1 MIDRRTFLRLG
12 ALSVAGLA
20 TYSMVI
26 EPGFFLDVT
35 RYRLTPAGWP
45 DGLRLR
51 IAILTDLHACEPW
64 MPFSRIRAIARAV
77 NDLSPDLVTLL
88 GDYSAG
94 TQFVTA
100 ATPPQQWAEALSV
113 LSPPLGVHAVFGNND
128 WAHGPLIGQ
137 APDGAE
143 AARRAL
149 RQMGAHVYE
158 NDARRITKDGAAFWM
173 LGLGDQFP
181 ALTAGNEWRG
191 LDDLDATLAQVDD
204 DAPAI
209 LLAHEPFIFPRV
221 PNRITLTLSGHTHGG
236 QVDLPLVGP
245 LAASLRWPKEWIYG
259 HHVDAGR
266 HLIVSAGLGESFL
279 PVRFRRPPEIVEVIL
294 EAPAQIARADL

>member
-45 DGLRLR
+45 EGLRLR
-51 IAILTDLHACEPW
+51 LAILTDLHACEPW

-77 NDLSPDLVTLL
+77 NDLSPDLVALL

-100 ATPPQQWAEALSV
+100 ATPPQQWAE
-113 LSPPLGVHAVFGNND
+113 
-128 WAHGPLIGQ
+128 
-137 APDGAE
+137 
-143 AARRAL
+143 
-149 RQMGAHVYE
+149 
-158 NDARRITKDGAAFWM
+158 
-173 LGLGDQFP
+173 
-181 ALTAGNEWRG
+181 
-191 LDDLDATLAQVDD
+191 
-204 DAPAI
+204 
-209 LLAHEPFIFPRV
+209 
-221 PNRITLTLSGHTHGG
+221 
-236 QVDLPLVGP
+236 
-245 LAASLRWPKEWIYG
+245 
-259 HHVDAGR
+259 
-266 HLIVSAGLGESFL
+266 GLGESFL